1 MDSSTLSP
9 SLPVSGVKEE
19 GRSEKR
25 VLLRGDLFSQPIGLP
40 FSLPVGL
47 PVSQPDSLSTM
58 ETLPF
63 TPDAEMAVQLIEAKI
78 NRFWAC
84 REVIFRMNGEN
95 ILQIRKRYETT
106 KGIAF
111 SLGRILYEEET
122 KRLLRENNV
131 NLNKD
136 KEIVIT
142 DPDLYVTV
150 FQLRFFVFNQ
160 IANELPDL
168 EEIDVNHVVIGL
180 SNLFLGLCENL
191 CSTHNFTDPITADKH
206 SYAIG
211 VLCHHPFPYLKPSL
225 DGQTTFGKT
234 NITPAMLVTVFVKMV
249 QLCLLERLKT
259 PKFNL
264 LETVGLSSLP
274 LTSGEAE
281 AVTYLLLANP
291 ALYSTIVWR
300 FNLNQ
305 INRLTSQKTESEGKE
320 KITILPYQF
329 DYLRLCQLQRKLKIV
344 RTEDLQFLLINLHDL
359 GRHLDRLS
367 DPDLSFP
374 DLIEIVGSEVIF
386 LFLSIL

>member
-1 MDSSTLSP
+1 
-9 SLPVSGVKEE
+9 
-19 GRSEKR
+19 
-25 VLLRGDLFSQPIGLP
+25 
-40 FSLPVGL
+40 
-47 PVSQPDSLSTM
+47 M